1 MFNPFHPFTS
11 AILERFVETK
21 HTFFV
26 RQLFERGLYG
36 LEPEIKTCF
45 LFTQY
50 SDLPAAQHHIGAIS
64 NDKYLRIYNYFN
76 KEDKERLMIAASQP
90 KIYKI
95 FCNVFENNWEK
106 HITKDLKTKVK
117 YFIDNRVGF
126 KPKSSAN
133 VDFTIF
139 AHYGEVYG
147 RIKFGNHEERIKL
160 EDIEKI
166 KL

>member
-1 MFNPFHPFTS
+1 MFNPFYLFTS
-11 AILERFVETK
+11 AILEKFVETK

-26 RQLFERGLYG
+26 RQLFERGLSR
-36 LEPEIKTCF
+36 LDPEIKTCF

-50 SDLPAAQHHIGAIS
+50 QDLPAAQHHIGAIS
-64 NDKYLRIYNYFN
+64 NDKYLRIYNYSN
-76 KEDKERLMIAASQP
+76 KEDRERLLIAVSQF
-90 KIYKI
+90 KTYKI

-106 HITKDLKTKVK
+106 HITKDLKIKVK
-117 YFIDNRVGF
+117 YYIDNRLGW

-133 VDFTIF
+133 VNFTIF
-139 AHYGEVYG
+139 THYGEVYG
-147 RIKFGNHEERIKL
+147 RIKFDNHEERIKL